1 MKKTQQY
8 RGEAFRRG
16 QHFLD
21 AHADVFGA
29 VNSSS
34 ARTRLDEAITKLDSA
49 VNVQLVRGREVR
61 GEMQRQ
67 EVLESDL
74 RDRHMTPVTLFARGQ
89 LAGVPNFAALTPS
102 AGNLKSGRLVTAA
115 LAMAEAAKPLAEQFS
130 AAAFPEGFIQELTDA
145 AKALQDTIDL
155 RRRKIADRGNATSAV
170 EKALGEARSAFYM
183 IAATVSRIVPR
194 DTPLYN
200 EWLTVRRVVGIG
212 VRRKKQDAA
221 IAGSITPAATEV
233 KSAAA

>member
-21 AHADVFGA
+21 AHSDVFAA

-34 ARTRLDEAITKLDSA
+34 ARTQLDEALTKYDTA
-49 VNVQLVRGREVR
+49 VNVQLVRGRDVR
-61 GEMQRQ
+61 GEMQNQ
-67 EVLESDL
+67 QVLERDL

-102 AGNLKSGRLVTAA
+102 AAHLKAGRLVTAA
-115 LAMAEAAKPLAEQFS
+115 LAMAEAAKPLAAQFT
-130 AAAFPEGFIQELTDA
+130 AAAFPESFIQELTDA
-145 AKALQDTIDL
+145 AKALQGAIDL
-155 RRRKIADRGNATSAV
+155 RRRKVADRGNAGSAV
-170 EKALGEARSAFYM
+170 EKSLGEARNAFYM

-194 DTPLYN
+194 DTPLYG
-200 EWLTVRRVVGIG
+200 EWLAVRRVVGIG
-212 VRRKKQDAA
+212 ARRKKQDPS
-221 IAGSITPAATEV
+221 IAGSISPAV
-233 KSAAA
+233 P

>member
-1 MKKTQQY
+1 MNKAQQY

-21 AHADVFGA
+21 AHSDVFA
-29 VNSSS
+29 SVNSSS

-67 EVLESDL
+67 EVLESEL

-102 AGNLKSGRLVTAA
+102 AGNLKAGRLVTAA
-115 LAMAEAAKPLAEQFS
+115 LAMAEAAKPLAAQFT
-130 AAAFPEGFIQELTDA
+130 AAAFPESFIQELTDA
-145 AKALQDTIDL
+145 AKALQGAIDL
-155 RRRKIADRGNATSAV
+155 RRRKLADRGNAGSTV
-170 EKALGEARSAFYM
+170 EKALKEARSAFYM
-183 IAATVSRIVPR
+183 VAATVSRIVPR
-194 DTPLYN
+194 DTPLYD
-200 EWLTVRRVVGIG
+200 EWLAVRRVVGIG
-212 VRRKKQDAA
+212 VRRSKQDSAV
-221 IAGSITPAATEV
+221 AGSITPATSEG
-233 KSAAA
+233 KAAVA